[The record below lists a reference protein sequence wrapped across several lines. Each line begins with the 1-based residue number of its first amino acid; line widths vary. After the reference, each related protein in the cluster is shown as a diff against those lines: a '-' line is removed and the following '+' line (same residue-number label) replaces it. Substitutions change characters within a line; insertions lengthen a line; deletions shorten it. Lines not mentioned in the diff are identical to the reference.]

1 MLDFAIDVFLVS
13 FCVTWVVFMCWFMV
27 WLWAY
32 MIGSYLEFRVETH
45 ARMQERFAMTTN
57 RGKYEYHARQLKKYV
72 RYLNKAQRFID
83 TI

>member
-13 FCVTWVVFMCWFMV
+13 FCVTWIVFMCWFMV

-32 MIGSYLEFRVETH
+32 LLGSYFEFRVETH